1 MAGTRDKDHALFEK
15 AVDGARKLAQDR
27 VAPPQRRIKP
37 VPRHAQR
44 EHDRTMEEMLTFVS
58 EDIDVG
64 TGEELLY
71 FRDGVSKNWLRQI
84 RRGRFAIE
92 RELDLHGLTVEQ
104 ARITLG
110 AFLYEALRDQRR
122 CVRIIHGKGLRST
135 ARLPVLKGCV
145 NSWLRQRSEVLA
157 FCSARPEDGGTG
169 AVYVLLRRAR

>member
-1 MAGTRDKDHALFEK
+1 MAGTPDKDHALFEK
-15 AVDGARKLAQDR
+15 AVDGVRKLAQDR
-27 VAPPQRRIKP
+27 VAPFRRPVKP
-37 VPRHAQR
+37 APRHSAR
-44 EHDRTMEEMLTFVS
+44 EQDRVAAEMLTFTS

-71 FRDGVSKNWLRQI
+71 FRDGVSKNWLRHV

-92 RELDLHGLTVEQ
+92 RELDLHGLTVDQ
-104 ARITLG
+104 ARSALG
-110 AFLYEALRDQRR
+110 IFLREAVRDQRR
-122 CVRIIHGKGLRST
+122 CVRIIHGKGLRSM

-169 AVYVLLRRAR
+169 AVYVLLRRVR